1 MSHVSKSDSILIDF
15 KIGFRWLTQMRKM
28 ELSFYR
34 SNYFDFQKKAI
45 VLKNGNNVV
54 LSTIFLQKP
63 VSTMRLR
70 LHGARC
76 LAIL

>member
-1 MSHVSKSDSILIDF
+1 
-15 KIGFRWLTQMRKM
+15 MRKM

-63 VSTMRLR
+63 VNTMRLR